1 MFDRRHII
9 LPVVPLGCVAKTS
22 FMILNDGYENLNVKM
37 RIDRQMDPNELPLKI
52 NLESDQ
58 LGVTK

>member
-1 MFDRRHII
+1 
-9 LPVVPLGCVAKTS
+9 
-22 FMILNDGYENLNVKM
+22 MILNDGYENLNVKM
-37 RIDRQMDPNELPLKI
+37 HIDRQMDPNELPLKI